1 MASGVIR
8 LVRPSRAIRP
18 IEYEP
23 RSTSSLEAA
32 RLLVN
37 HFTNMVRPASEATRS
52 NAIGGSPVLSGFKAG
67 GAQQIRGG
75 AFAPK
80 AQGVGGNFL

>member
-1 MASGVIR
+1 MANGVIR
-8 LVRPSRAIRP
+8 LVRPSRAIHP

-23 RSTSSLEAA
+23 QSTSSLEAA

-37 HFTNMVRPASEATRS
+37 HFTNMVRPSREATRS
-52 NAIGGSPVLSGFKAG
+52 NPIGGSPVLTGTKAA
-67 GAQQIRGG
+67 GAQPLRAGS
-75 AFAPK
+75 FSPR